1 VVIAGDRYRS
11 HLSKCL
17 GSRVPELGDKL
28 RRLICE
34 ADGVVLAA
42 CDEDLTIGKNDAV
55 VEGAWVAHRGQGGH
69 GGERGRVADGD

>member
-1 VVIAGDRYRS
+1 MVIARDRYRS
-11 HLSKCL
+11 HLSECF

-28 RRLICE
+28 RRLIRE

-55 VEGAWVAHRGQGGH
+55 VEGAWVAHRRQGGY
-69 GGERGRVADGD
+69 GGERRGVADGD